1 MRHLKLT
8 PSWLRFLIVFLLVMS
23 ILFRFFN
30 LDSKVFWHDETYT
43 SLRISGYTTI
53 KVKQQIFNGRVITKE
68 SFAKFQGFNPE
79 NTLNDTI
86 MSLATEDSQ
95 HPPLYY
101 LIARFWL
108 QIFGNSVTAIRSLSV
123 FISLLVFPCI
133 YWLCQEL
140 FNVPLSLPGIAIALM
155 AISPIHLVY
164 AQEAQPYILWLVT
177 ILLSSAALLRA
188 MRVESQEK
196 DELTKRQKPTDSF
209 NNWSIYAVTLTLS
222 LYTFL
227 WSGFVAVAHGI
238 YVMTT
243 ARFKLTETVR
253 TYVLASLVSFLA
265 FLPWMAIVFADF
277 FQFLISSD
285 GTKIQLSLTPVIPFL
300 LMQLSR
306 IFIDFDLSLENPL
319 SYLILF
325 IVLILVG
332 YAMYFICQTTNYK
345 VWIFI
350 LALVIVPA
358 LPLMLP
364 DLISGS
370 IRSNAEPYL
379 IPSYLGIQLAT
390 AYLLATQ
397 IYNGNFSRRSIWQI
411 IMALVIICGLVSYK
425 VNSQAETWWNK
436 GVSYSNPQVAQIINQ
451 TTSPLF
457 ISDAF
462 GDNYGNIFSLSYL
475 LKPKVRFILVQDEK
489 IPKIPDGFT
498 DVFLFNPSFSWRT
511 TIEKRYKLKTEI
523 VYNDNYYSVW
533 KLVKSVKSRPMITK
547 LTKENLELS

>member
-1 MRHLKLT
+1 
-8 PSWLRFLIVFLLVMS
+8 
-23 ILFRFFN
+23 
-30 LDSKVFWHDETYT
+30 
-43 SLRISGYTTI
+43 
-53 KVKQQIFNGRVITKE
+53 
-68 SFAKFQGFNPE
+68 
-79 NTLNDTI
+79 
-86 MSLATEDSQ
+86 
-95 HPPLYY
+95 
-101 LIARFWL
+101 
-108 QIFGNSVTAIRSLSV
+108 
-123 FISLLVFPCI
+123 
-133 YWLCQEL
+133 
-140 FNVPLSLPGIAIALM
+140 
-155 AISPIHLVY
+155 
-164 AQEAQPYILWLVT
+164 
-177 ILLSSAALLRA
+177 
-188 MRVESQEK
+188 
-196 DELTKRQKPTDSF
+196 
-209 NNWSIYAVTLTLS
+209 
-222 LYTFL
+222 
-227 WSGFVAVAHGI
+227 
-238 YVMTT
+238 
-243 ARFKLTETVR
+243 
-253 TYVLASLVSFLA
+253 
-265 FLPWMAIVFADF
+265 MAIVFADF

-300 LMQLSR
+300 LMQVSR

-319 SYLILF
+319 SYLILLVF
-325 IVLILVG
+325 LILVG
-332 YAMYFICQTTNYK
+332 YAIYFICQTTNYK
-345 VWIFI
+345 VWMFI

-390 AYLLATQ
+390 VYLLATQ
-397 IYNGNFSRRSIWQI
+397 IYNGNLSRRSIWQI

-436 GVSYSNPQVAQIINQ
+436 GVSYGNPQVAQIINQ
-451 TTSPLF
+451 TTNPLL

-475 LKPKVRFILVQDEK
+475 LEPKVRFILVQDEK

-523 VYNDNYYSVW
+523 VYSDNYYSVW